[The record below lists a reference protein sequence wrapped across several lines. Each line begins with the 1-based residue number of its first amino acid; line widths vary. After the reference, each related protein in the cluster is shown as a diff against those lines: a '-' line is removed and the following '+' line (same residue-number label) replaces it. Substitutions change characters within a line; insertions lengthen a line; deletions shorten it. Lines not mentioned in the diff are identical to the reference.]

1 MQSCNDTSLF
11 RGLWNDRICL
21 FLFLPSGE
29 EELFPPS
36 IPLQSPALFWLHV
49 YNPRAARW
57 THSMAHYS
65 LQYFFSVL
73 VNSQGRSQNWKGL
86 FVPRGQTHV
95 ITGAALRP
103 APSSYGLYSFP
114 SREITK
120 RMPACFF
127 FFFFSHTALFIHFPR
142 HPGNLELFICF
153 EIWQI
158 PRGNNSW
165 QVVSHEIEAF
175 FFPFSLISDSK
186 IRHRVWVPGP
196 LLCALSLSQS
206 HQDFLIAYR
215 RMRCE

>member
-1 MQSCNDTSLF
+1 MTQVCLGVCGMTAFVFSCSSQAERKSFFLHLSPFSLQLSF
-11 RGLWNDRICL
+11 GSMCIILEQLDGLTVWPIIHSNTFSLCWSIARDVVRTEKVYFFHGGRHMWSQEQLRDR
-21 FLFLPSGE
+21 
-29 EELFPPS
+29 PPRLMDS
-36 IPLQSPALFWLHV
+36 TAFHPEKSQRECLHV
-49 YNPRAARW
+49 
-57 THSMAHYS
+57 
-65 LQYFFSVL
+65 
-73 VNSQGRSQNWKGL
+73 
-86 FVPRGQTHV
+86 
-95 ITGAALRP
+95 
-103 APSSYGLYSFP
+103 
-114 SREITK
+114 
-120 RMPACFF
+120 